1 MESGAAGEN
10 SLYQS
15 SKCKK
20 TNETKFILSNRDR
33 REKTK
38 TYSITTR
45 D

>member
-1 MESGAAGEN
+1 MEREAAGEN

-33 REKTK
+33 GERTK
-38 TYSITTR
+38 THNVTTR